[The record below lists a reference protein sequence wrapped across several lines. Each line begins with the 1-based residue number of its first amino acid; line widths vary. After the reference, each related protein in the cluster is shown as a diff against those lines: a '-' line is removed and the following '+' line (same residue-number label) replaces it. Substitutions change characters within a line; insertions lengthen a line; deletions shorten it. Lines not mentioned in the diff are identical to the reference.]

1 MPDTQKVEVKKVSMM
16 QRPYKRRD
24 EDADAEELKALEA
37 ANRGE
42 TKEPEVDPEA
52 PEMAADP
59 IDAEDKTFKKRYGD
73 LRRHSQEKERLANAT
88 IADLK
93 KEMAEVAKTSF
104 TLPKTKEEVE
114 EWTKEY
120 PEVAAIIETI
130 AATKSKE
137 ATADFDARAKQ
148 LETGNAELRRD
159 RAMILLKQLQPDY
172 DEIAA
177 LDEFHEWAEA
187 QSKIIQDALY
197 ENVEDAGSISAVV
210 DMWKSKTKWDDQKV
224 DKKAILAKAAA
235 DTKAAASAVKT
246 GGKGKPSDNAGTGTA
261 FKESDV
267 ASMNGAEYERN
278 HPAIQEAIQS
288 GTFIYDISGAAR

>member
-1 MPDTQKVEVKKVSMM
+1 VKKVSMM

-24 EDADAEELKALEA
+24 EDADAEELKELEA

-52 PEMAADP
+52 PEMAVEP
-59 IDAEDKTFKKRYGD
+59 VDAEDKTFKKRYGD

-224 DKKAILAKAAA
+224 DQKAILAKAAA

-246 GGKGKPSDNAGTGTA
+246 GGKGKPSDNAATGTA
-261 FKESDV
+261 FKESGV
-267 ASMNGAEYERN
+267 AKMNGAEYEKN
-278 HPAIQEAIQS
+278 HTAIQEAIQS